1 MGAMTQLARTALG
14 ELATPALLLDADVL
28 ERNCEAM
35 AQRAARH
42 GVALRPHLKTSK
54 SAEVARVAT
63 RGHSGAI
70 TVSTVAEA
78 DYFARHGFL
87 DITYA
92 VGIGAGK
99 IDALHLV
106 QRTHGARVTLLA
118 DRVETVRATAA
129 RARTLGARFGL
140 LVEIDTGGGRGGVAP
155 GDEALLAIAR
165 EVQASESLWL
175 AGVLTHAGHS
185 YHAAGLAAIRG
196 IAEAERAGAVHAA
209 ARLRA
214 AGFEVGTVSV
224 GATPTAVCADRL
236 DGVTEMRP
244 GVYTFFDLDQAARG
258 ICRIED
264 IALSVLATVIGHNP
278 RSRRVLIDAGALALS
293 KDASGAEFC
302 DGLGFGLVCAA
313 HGTTP
318 LRGLRVAELH
328 QEHGLVACKEEEEE
342 EEEEGEEDSG
352 KAGVQAMF
360 DALPLG
366 SRVRILPHH
375 ACMTAAPYDRYH
387 VVRGDG
393 TVAGTSPGVHAVW
406 GKASGWH
413 AAGIGA

>member
-1 MGAMTQLARTALG
+1 MTPLAHTALA
-14 ELATPALLLDADVL
+14 EMTTPALLLDSTVL

-35 AQRAARH
+35 ARRAARH

-54 SAEVARVAT
+54 SAEVARLAT

-87 DITYA
+87 DLTYA

-99 IDALHLV
+99 IDALHRI
-106 QRTHGARVTLLA
+106 QRTHGARITLLA
-118 DRVETVRATAA
+118 DRVEAVRAAAERA
-129 RARTLGARFGL
+129 RAIGARFSL
-140 LVEIDTGGGRGGVAP
+140 LIEVDTGGGRGGIAP
-155 GDEALLAIAR
+155 DDDAALLAMAG
-165 EVQASESLWL
+165 EVQRSGVLSL

-185 YHAAGLAAIRG
+185 YHAEGLAAIRA
-196 IAEAERAGAVHAA
+196 IAEAERAGAVRAA
-209 ARLRA
+209 ECLRA
-214 AGFEVGTVSV
+214 AGFTVDTVSV
-224 GATPTAVCADRL
+224 GATPTAVCAERL

-258 ICRIED
+258 ICTMDD

-293 KDASGAEFC
+293 KDESAAEFR
-302 DGLGFGLVCAA
+302 DGLGFGLVCPVD
-313 HGTTP
+313 GTAP
-318 LRGLRVAELH
+318 LAGLRVAELH
-328 QEHGLVACKEEEEE
+328 QEHGLIACD
-342 EEEEGEEDSG
+342 GNSNGSDGDSDS
-352 KAGVQAMF
+352 AMF
-360 DALPLG
+360 EALPIG

-387 VVRGDG
+387 VVRGTG
-393 TVAGTSPGVHAVW
+393 ASVHAVW
-406 GKASGWH
+406 GKAHGWH
-413 AAGIGA
+413 VAGPGA